1 MTNYTTKQLTGL
13 KAPQVKEIAK
23 GFKLPLSS
31 NGKRFTKEE
40 LISSIIKTQSQN
52 KRKAT
57 LEAKKNAT
65 YTGKQKGGSTHISL
79 HAYTDYSNINLH
91 NTQENEYS
99 KGEKTVKLHT
109 VGKGK
114 PLYEYQKAILDK
126 INSGEMVTV
135 ICNEMLHAQ
144 SIDSTLSH
152 PMGCNLADIQP
163 STLDTNKVDT
173 IVLQA
178 RKLLL
183 SSQDNSELHLNI
195 QDVKRAIKQLERDTK
210 DEKKNMFQNK
220 KRSQAIK
227 LINVMITSYEKKV
240 L

>member
-1 MTNYTTKQLTGL
+1 
-13 KAPQVKEIAK
+13 
-23 GFKLPLSS
+23 
-31 NGKRFTKEE
+31 
-40 LISSIIKTQSQN
+40 
-52 KRKAT
+52 
-57 LEAKKNAT
+57 
-65 YTGKQKGGSTHISL
+65 
-79 HAYTDYSNINLH
+79 
-91 NTQENEYS
+91 
-99 KGEKTVKLHT
+99 
-109 VGKGK
+109 
-114 PLYEYQKAILDK
+114 
-126 INSGEMVTV
+126 
-135 ICNEMLHAQ
+135 
-144 SIDSTLSH
+144 
-152 PMGCNLADIQP
+152 MGCNLADIQP